1 MNVIFLTA
9 YREYALDAWETG
21 ACGFLVKP
29 LTVEDTGPGFAPS
42 DDDAPH
48 IAPDNIRRR
57 LEAMCGGT
65 LEISQ
70 REAGGTKVTVF
81 VPLQKP

>member
-1 MNVIFLTA
+1 M
-9 YREYALDAWETG
+9 RR
-21 ACGFLVKP
+21 
-29 LTVEDTGPGFAPS
+29 
-42 DDDAPH
+42 

-57 LEAMCGGT
+57 LKAMCGGR

-70 REAGGTKVTVF
+70 REAGGTKVAVF